1 MTTDLKSLR
10 AFLAD
15 KPTPPRP
22 NPKRELSEASQE
34 AIKLLKF
41 AGITT
46 LVIIAGLIAMAVVV
60 SFPGASRALYG
71 VAYWFNGINFSSL
84 TSWGFLIG
92 MLGWYFLPAI
102 VASNRQRPDVMSI
115 FIVNLFFGWTVIG
128 WVLALA
134 WAALP
139 VARK

>member
-84 TSWGFLIG
+84 TSGVFSSACSAGISCPPSSPRIANG
-92 MLGWYFLPAI
+92 
-102 VASNRQRPDVMSI
+102 QMS
-115 FIVNLFFGWTVIG
+115 
-128 WVLALA
+128 
-134 WAALP
+134 
-139 VARK
+139 